1 MQSKERTY
9 FCVDMKCFFAS
20 VECVERGLNPFET
33 NLVVADA
40 SRGNGGICLAISPKL
55 KAQGVKN
62 RCRLFEIPK
71 TINYI
76 TAKPQMKKYIEY
88 SADIYGIYLKYLS
101 SEDIHVYSIDEAFL
115 DVTDY
120 LKCYKISAY
129 DFAKLLI
136 EEIATIKGIPATV
149 GIGTNLYLAKIALDI
164 SAKKNASH
172 IAFLNEELYKKTLWK
187 HQPITDFWQIAN
199 GTAKRLAKYG
209 IFDMKGIATADER
222 LLYRIFGINAELL
235 IDHANGK
242 EPCLMKDIKAYKG
255 KSHSVSTSQI
265 LFSDYA
271 YDKALLVLME
281 MTLNGCQELMK
292 RGIIA
297 KNVGIAVGYSKDVI
311 PPTKATIKMVERT
324 NVYSVIKDYVKDLY
338 EKTANKTTP
347 IRKLSITFF
356 NVIDESQEGYDMF
369 CDYNKIQKEKAVE
382 KTVLEIKDKFGK
394 NAMLRCTDLT
404 DGATATLRN
413 KLIGGHNSE

>member
-88 SADIYGIYLKYLS
+88 SADIYGIYLKYVS